1 MSNLAN
7 HFFFLFPSLRSLLQ
21 KLPDKGK
28 KIHEFVEKVTKLIE
42 QKSAGPAF
50 RSRIELSSKD
60 CMNMEQSS
68 ISSGTEFSTTVDD
81 ISTDSLESKQ
91 PKTFDQSSYSSVTKS
106 APDITNSLS
115 DHFQVI
121 L

>member
-1 MSNLAN
+1 
-7 HFFFLFPSLRSLLQ
+7 
-21 KLPDKGK
+21 
-28 KIHEFVEKVTKLIE
+28 
-42 QKSAGPAF
+42 
-50 RSRIELSSKD
+50 
-60 CMNMEQSS
+60 MNMEQSS

-121 L
+121 LWLSKIINSIWDFSDLNTCVADC